1 MKKQRILIVDD
12 DKEILQIVK
21 RTLELEGYIVDVATD
36 GYIAVT
42 KLRKGNPAL
51 ILLDIMM
58 PGLDGYQVLD
68 RIRRHSNVPVIML
81 TALGEVSALEKS
93 VDLGA
98 DGYITKPFRT
108 EELLARVR
116 AVLRRSKPKAS

>member
-1 MKKQRILIVDD
+1 MKKERILIVDD
-12 DKEILQIVK
+12 DREILQIVK
-21 RTLELEGYIVDVATD
+21 RTLELEGYTVDVATD

-42 KLRKGNPAL
+42 RLRKRNPAL
-51 ILLDIMM
+51 VLLDIMM

-108 EELLARVR
+108 EELLARIK